1 MISKTKFLFLII
13 LISHYNYSQ
22 TAPFEI
28 ALAPLD
34 IIGLGGI
41 QSYAFGQY
49 NDKWLLVGG
58 RLDGLHQRQPG
69 AAFDSAGHN
78 NQFIVVDPVT
88 QQKWSAPLTALSIP
102 IQEQLSATNMEFYQ
116 EGDYLYCI
124 GGYGYSSSIGDYTTF
139 SSLTAIKVPELISAI
154 ITNSTFS
161 AYFRQITDAKFQV
174 TGGRLKKIDNSYY
187 LLGGQKFIGRYNP
200 MGPNNGP
207 GFIQEY
213 TNAIRRFSLSDNGS
227 TINST
232 HLPSFV
238 DDLNLHRRD
247 YNAVSQILPNGN
259 EGITMF
265 SGVFQKITNLPF
277 LNSVTVDTNG
287 YNVNNSFQQFYNH
300 YHCPTIPLYSEIDNE
315 MHTVFFGGIAQF
327 YDSNGILVQ
336 DNNVPFVP
344 TIARIIRDSN
354 GTLAEYKLPIEMPT
368 LLGAGAEFIPS
379 RNFPHF
385 TNEIFKLD
393 DLTTNNTL
401 IGYIYGGISSTQ
413 PNIFFINDG
422 TQSDASSKIFKV
434 FIKKTVPLYVDEFNP
449 SSTSTLNLFLFP
461 NPTDGVLNLSF
472 YLSKK
477 EDVTISIF
485 DMAAALLSKTVLKH
499 LNEGENQYRKEL
511 SNLTNG
517 AIYLIT
523 IETSTEKA
531 TRKLILSK

>member
-13 LISHYNYSQ
+13 LISHYNYTQ
-22 TAPFEI
+22 TAPFNI
-28 ALAPLD
+28 ALEPLD

-49 NDKWLLVGG
+49 KDKWLLVGG

-78 NQFIVVDPVT
+78 NQLIVVDPVT

-124 GGYGYSSSIGDYTTF
+124 GGYGYSNSIGDYTTF
-139 SSLTAIKVPELISAI
+139 SSLTAIQVPELISAI

-161 AYFRQITDAKFQV
+161 AYFRQITDTKFQV

-287 YNVNNSFQQFYNH
+287 
-300 YHCPTIPLYSEIDNE
+300 
-315 MHTVFFGGIAQF
+315 
-327 YDSNGILVQ
+327 
-336 DNNVPFVP
+336 
-344 TIARIIRDSN
+344 
-354 GTLAEYKLPIEMPT
+354 
-368 LLGAGAEFIPS
+368 
-379 RNFPHF
+379 
-385 TNEIFKLD
+385 
-393 DLTTNNTL
+393 
-401 IGYIYGGISSTQ
+401 
-413 PNIFFINDG
+413 
-422 TQSDASSKIFKV
+422 
-434 FIKKTVPLYVDEFNP
+434 
-449 SSTSTLNLFLFP
+449 
-461 NPTDGVLNLSF
+461 
-472 YLSKK
+472 
-477 EDVTISIF
+477 
-485 DMAAALLSKTVLKH
+485 
-499 LNEGENQYRKEL
+499 
-511 SNLTNG
+511 
-517 AIYLIT
+517 
-523 IETSTEKA
+523 
-531 TRKLILSK
+531 

>member
-13 LISHYNYSQ
+13 LISHYNYTQ
-22 TAPFEI
+22 TAPFNI
-28 ALAPLD
+28 ALEPLD

-49 NDKWLLVGG
+49 KDKWLLVGG

-78 NQFIVVDPVT
+78 NQLIVVDPVT
-88 QQKWSAPLTALSIP
+88 QQKWSAPLPALSIP

-124 GGYGYSSSIGDYTTF
+124 GGYGYSSSIGDYSTF
-139 SSLTAIKVPELISAI
+139 SSLTAIQVPELISAI

-161 AYFRQITDAKFQV
+161 AYFRQITDTKFQV

-287 YNVNNSFQQFYNH
+287 
-300 YHCPTIPLYSEIDNE
+300 
-315 MHTVFFGGIAQF
+315 
-327 YDSNGILVQ
+327 
-336 DNNVPFVP
+336 
-344 TIARIIRDSN
+344 
-354 GTLAEYKLPIEMPT
+354 
-368 LLGAGAEFIPS
+368 
-379 RNFPHF
+379 
-385 TNEIFKLD
+385 
-393 DLTTNNTL
+393 
-401 IGYIYGGISSTQ
+401 
-413 PNIFFINDG
+413 
-422 TQSDASSKIFKV
+422 
-434 FIKKTVPLYVDEFNP
+434 
-449 SSTSTLNLFLFP
+449 
-461 NPTDGVLNLSF
+461 
-472 YLSKK
+472 
-477 EDVTISIF
+477 
-485 DMAAALLSKTVLKH
+485 
-499 LNEGENQYRKEL
+499 
-511 SNLTNG
+511 
-517 AIYLIT
+517 
-523 IETSTEKA
+523 
-531 TRKLILSK
+531 

>member
-1 MISKTKFLFLII
+1 
-13 LISHYNYSQ
+13 
-22 TAPFEI
+22 
-28 ALAPLD
+28 
-34 IIGLGGI
+34 
-41 QSYAFGQY
+41 
-49 NDKWLLVGG
+49 
-58 RLDGLHQRQPG
+58 
-69 AAFDSAGHN
+69 
-78 NQFIVVDPVT
+78 
-88 QQKWSAPLTALSIP
+88 
-102 IQEQLSATNMEFYQ
+102 
-116 EGDYLYCI
+116 
-124 GGYGYSSSIGDYTTF
+124 
-139 SSLTAIKVPELISAI
+139 
-154 ITNSTFS
+154 
-161 AYFRQITDAKFQV
+161 
-174 TGGRLKKIDNSYY
+174 
-187 LLGGQKFIGRYNP
+187 

-277 LNSVTVDTNG
+277 LNSVTIDTNG
-287 YNVNNSFQQFYNH
+287 YTVNNSFQQFYNH

-344 TIARIIRDSN
+344 TIARITRDSN

-385 TNEIFKLD
+385 TNEVFKLD

>member
-1 MISKTKFLFLII
+1 METIIQISFSNEKNEGLSVPRKTNL
-13 LISHYNYSQ
+13 
-22 TAPFEI
+22 
-28 ALAPLD
+28 
-34 IIGLGGI
+34 
-41 QSYAFGQY
+41 
-49 NDKWLLVGG
+49 
-58 RLDGLHQRQPG
+58 
-69 AAFDSAGHN
+69 
-78 NQFIVVDPVT
+78 
-88 QQKWSAPLTALSIP
+88 
-102 IQEQLSATNMEFYQ
+102 
-116 EGDYLYCI
+116 C
-124 GGYGYSSSIGDYTTF
+124 
-139 SSLTAIKVPELISAI
+139 
-154 ITNSTFS
+154 TFS
-161 AYFRQITDAKFQV
+161 AEWF
-174 TGGRLKKIDNSYY
+174 S
-187 LLGGQKFIGRYNP
+187 
-200 MGPNNGP
+200 
-207 GFIQEY
+207 QEY

-287 YNVNNSFQQFYNH
+287 YTVNNSFQQFYNH

-315 MHTVFFGGIAQF
+315 MHTFFFGGIAQF

-336 DNNVPFVP
+336 DDNVPFVP
-344 TIARIIRDSN
+344 TIARITRDSN

-385 TNEIFKLD
+385 TNEVFKLD

-485 DMAAALLSKTVLKH
+485 DMAAALLSKTALKH

-511 SNLTNG
+511 SNLTND